1 METLK
6 EIVNYLK
13 IIGISMAGI
22 GFIILMIKITVEPE
36 MKAKYLKLI
45 KHLLIATVFITIS
58 LSIVDIPKHYYG
70 SKIAIVDEEQSATT
84 IEELKDKDCQ
94 GRETLNVDGKW
105 YVVTDTNWTLY
116 NYYGMADSIMPMSN
130 GYKLHVYST
139 VALKKVDV
147 LRLFSKCQG
156 TFKGYFADIEYYR
169 DEDGFIFSAD
179 YNYSQYEDAKNN
191 RRRF

>member
-13 IIGISMAGI
+13 IIGISIAGI
-22 GFIILMIKITVEPE
+22 GFIILMIKIAVEPE
-36 MKAKYLKLI
+36 MKSKYLKLI

-70 SKIAIVDEEQSATT
+70 SKIAIVDNEQTTIT

-116 NYYGMADSIMPMSN
+116 NYYGMADSMMPMSN
-130 GYKLHVYST
+130 RYKLHVYST

>member
-13 IIGISMAGI
+13 IIGISIAGI
-22 GFIILMIKITVEPE
+22 GFIILMIKIAVEPE
-36 MKAKYLKLI
+36 MKGKYLKLI

-70 SKIAIVDEEQSATT
+70 SKIAIVDNEQTTTT

-116 NYYGMADSIMPMSN
+116 NYYGMADSFSPMSN
-130 GYKLHVYST
+130 AYKLNIYST
-139 VALKKVDV
+139 VALKNVDV
-147 LRLFSKCQG
+147 LRLFSESQG
-156 TFKGYFADIEYYR
+156 TFKGYFANIEYYR
-169 DEDGFIFSAD
+169 DTDGFIFPAT
-179 YNYSQYEDAKNN
+179 YNYSQYLDAKNN